1 MDFALKE
8 RRWPFRLPSHYW
20 LILAAAVLAFGGT
33 FAALCLTEI
42 AAQEKRLAAL
52 DSQVRFA
59 IITVDTKIAIELQQL
74 RDLAESDSFKRRQFE
89 EFYGEARTF
98 SQRTRRQ
105 VVLHDVQH
113 NKQIF
118 NTAYP
123 LNANLHEGARFMQG
137 SEIDRAR
144 ANEPYI
150 SGLFY
155 AALAQK
161 NLIAVAVPVTDEG
174 KVRYLLGVAID
185 PLEILVAV
193 RDATLV
199 KGTVTAIVDRS
210 GMVLARSEENN
221 RYAGRDAPT
230 NSAARPQPSGR
241 FKGKTFAGAPI
252 NLSYLK
258 SNLTGWAAVSF
269 EYDRVDRQWP
279 FVAGLIAA
287 LAAVVLS
294 LLFIAVSS
302 LRERRRSMTDQ
313 QENT

>member
-1 MDFALKE
+1 VDFALKE
-8 RRWPFRLPSHYW
+8 RRWPFRLPSNIW
-20 LILAAAVLAFGGT
+20 LIPAAAVFAFGVT
-33 FAALCLTEI
+33 FAVLCFKEI
-42 AAQEKRLAAL
+42 RAQEQRLAAL
-52 DSQVRFA
+52 DSQARFA

-74 RDLAESDSFKRRQFE
+74 RDLAESNSFKRNEFE
-89 EFYGEARTF
+89 KFYEEARLF
-98 SQRTRRQ
+98 AARTRRQ
-105 VVLHDVQH
+105 VVLHDVRTNQ
-113 NKQIF
+113 QIF

-123 LNANLHEGARFMQG
+123 LNANLHESARFVQPG
-137 SEIDRAR
+137 ELDRVR

-150 SGLFY
+150 SSLFY

-161 NLIAVAVPVTDEG
+161 NLIAVAVPVAEGG

-210 GMVLARSEENN
+210 GMVLARSENN
-221 RYAGRDAPT
+221 DRYAGRKAPT
-230 NSAARPQPSGR
+230 NTAARPEPSGR
-241 FKGKTFAGAPI
+241 FKGHTFDGAPI
-252 NLSYLK
+252 NLSFLK

-269 EYDRVDRQWP
+269 EYDRGDRLWP
-279 FVAGLIAA
+279 HVAGLIAA

-302 LRERRRSMTDQ
+302 ARARRRNMADQ
-313 QENT
+313 GEST